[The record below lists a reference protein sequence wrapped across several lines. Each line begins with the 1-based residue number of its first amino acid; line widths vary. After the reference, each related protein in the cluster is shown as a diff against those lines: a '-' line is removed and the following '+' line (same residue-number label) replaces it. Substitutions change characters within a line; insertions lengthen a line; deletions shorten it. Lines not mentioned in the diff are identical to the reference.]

1 MKLDMLHHCY
11 ILWRVECGEMF
22 FKGALQLTMSITQKL
37 FQREKKKYMAVWP
50 PGRALPQLI
59 CGVVL
64 PTK

>member
-37 FQREKKKYMAVWP
+37 FQREKKNIYGSLASRTSITPAHLWSS
-50 PGRALPQLI
+50 A
-59 CGVVL
+59 
-64 PTK
+64 TY